1 MFNESGNRIRQAKEL
16 FSETVEDA
24 FGESINSEVFDEL
37 VQTIFCLEKKLE
49 LNEIVDRD
57 WSLYACS
64 ALKGFGIMEGLKW
77 LMEKVSENTKN
88 K

>member
-37 VQTIFCLEKKLE
+37 VQTIFCLERTYSQAE
-49 LNEIVDRD
+49 LQVQDIKQKTVELRSI
-57 WSLYACS
+57 
-64 ALKGFGIMEGLKW
+64 I
-77 LMEKVSENTKN
+77 
-88 K
+88 